1 MMNKIGIYPGT
12 FDPMTYGHMDIVKRS
27 LKIVDNLVIAVANNI
42 NKDSLFSVQER
53 INIIKSDISSVN
65 ELNSK
70 INVTELSGLLTTFA
84 KDQNAT
90 CIIRG
95 LRAVSDFEYE
105 FQMTGMNYQ
114 LNPDIET
121 IFLMTSEKNSF
132 ISSNFVKEVH
142 KLGGDVSNFVSKNT
156 LEQLNKKLLVNHLRL
171 QYLNY
176 IEYKFDGPLA
186 QLVEQF
192 PFKEWV
198 AGSNPAGLTIQNE
211 KSKN

>member
-1 MMNKIGIYPGT
+1 MMMNKIGIYPGT

-42 NKDSLFSVQER
+42 NKDSLFDINER
-53 INIIKSDISSVN
+53 INIIKTDLISIG
-65 ELNSK
+65 ELNTK
-70 INVTELSGLLTTFA
+70 IIVVELSGLLTSFA

-156 LEQLNKKLLVNHLRL
+156 LDELNKKN
-171 QYLNY
+171 
-176 IEYKFDGPLA
+176 
-186 QLVEQF
+186 
-192 PFKEWV
+192 
-198 AGSNPAGLTIQNE
+198 S
-211 KSKN
+211 